1 MENPSQRNRA
11 GRASGCTA
19 RLTVH
24 REGTRDRGRPGT
36 VYTWPFFFLTR
47 CSSSPPTPT
56 PPPLDCSH
64 HLQAQATEAEL
75 ESHTEEPSQHGP
87 LRGPSTTTTCPQDA
101 EPSGQ
106 PG

>member
-1 MENPSQRNRA
+1 MT
-11 GRASGCTA
+11 G
-19 RLTVH
+19 
-24 REGTRDRGRPGT
+24 EGLLLP
-36 VYTWPFFFLTR
+36 YSLFIFH
-47 CSSSPPTPT
+47 

-87 LRGPSTTTTCPQDA
+87 LRRASTTTTCPQDA